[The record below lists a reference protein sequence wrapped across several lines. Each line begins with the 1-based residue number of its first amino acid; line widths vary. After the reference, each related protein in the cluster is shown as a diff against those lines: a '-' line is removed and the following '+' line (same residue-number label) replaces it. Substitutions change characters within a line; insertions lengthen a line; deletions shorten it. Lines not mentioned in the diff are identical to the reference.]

1 MAVADTKR
9 ERIVGRVVNRL
20 HQIRADIEINVYNTE
35 IGRPET
41 VFVWRTGKISPEE
54 LAAFPQQMALVVRDL
69 DETKATD
76 GDHTKVNTL
85 STQKVS
91 RDLHM
96 QIEIVCGG
104 ENAPAT
110 IRKIIADI
118 ETAIRKD
125 IRWRDVDGKPLAIGT
140 RPRIDRSIVEQ
151 ESLKIGGVVYE
162 FFIHYLTGAFNPY
175 E

>member
-1 MAVADTKR
+1 MIPETKR
-9 ERIVGRVVNRL
+9 ERIFGRVVNRL
-20 HQIRADIEINVYNTE
+20 HQIRADLEPEVYNTRV
-35 IGRPET
+35 GLN
-41 VFVWRTGKISPEE
+41 VFEWRTGKVSEEE
-54 LAAFPQQMALVVRDL
+54 LETFDGEMALVVRDL

-85 STQKVS
+85 STQKVT

-96 QIEIVCGG
+96 QIEIFTAGTD
-104 ENAPAT
+104 APQK

-118 ETAIRKD
+118 ESAIRKD
-125 IRWRDVDGKPLAIGT
+125 IRWRDAENKPLAIGT

-151 ESLKIGGVVYE
+151 ESRKIAGVVYE
-162 FFIHYLTGAFNPY
+162 FFIHYATQAFNPY

>member
-1 MAVADTKR
+1 MIPQTKR

-20 HQIRADIEINVYNTE
+20 HQIRMDLEPEVYNTSV
-35 IGRPET
+35 GKN
-41 VFVWRTGKISPEE
+41 VFEWRTGIFSPEE
-54 LAAFPQQMALVVRDL
+54 LEAFEGEMALVVRDL

-85 STQKVS
+85 STQKVT

-96 QIEIVCGG
+96 QIEIVVAGTD
-104 ENAPAT
+104 APQKA
-110 IRKIIADI
+110 RKIIADI
-118 ETAIRKD
+118 ESAIRKD
-125 IRWRDVDGKPLAIGT
+125 IRWRDAESKPLAIGT

-151 ESLKIGGVVYE
+151 ESRKIGGVVYE
-162 FFIHYLTGAFNPY
+162 FFIHYATQAFNSY